1 MDAFEVAKN
10 INKKEDEMPE
20 VKYCPNC
27 GAKLKNDDK
36 CAECGCVFGEI
47 KEIKEVYKFNFLKKF
62 ILKYGRIL
70 VDIDTGLILLGAIVI
85 GILCLLAF
93 FISFLPNEELYFELV
108 PYAWL
113 WLLLAII
120 VPLIIIFVL
129 ILFKFLIYLLIDI
142 RDTLKN
148 IEENTSK
155 EEL

>member
-10 INKKEDEMPE
+10 INKKGDEMPE

-27 GAKLKNDDK
+27 GAELKNNDK
-36 CAECGCVFGEI
+36 CIKCGCVFGEI
-47 KEIKEVYKFNFLKKF
+47 KEIKEVYKFNFLKNF

-70 VDIDTGLILLGAIVI
+70 TDLDTGLILLVAIII
-85 GILCLLAF
+85 GIVFLLAF
-93 FISFLPNEELYFELV
+93 FNSFLPNKEWYFEFV

-120 VPLIIIFVL
+120 VPLIIIFILV
-129 ILFKFLIYLLIDI
+129 LFKFIIYLLIDI

-155 EEL
+155 KDL